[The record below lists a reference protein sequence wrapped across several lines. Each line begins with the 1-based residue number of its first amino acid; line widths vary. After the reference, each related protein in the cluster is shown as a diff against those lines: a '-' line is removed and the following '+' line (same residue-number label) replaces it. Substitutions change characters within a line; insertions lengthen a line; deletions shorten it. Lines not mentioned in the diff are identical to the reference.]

1 MSSLQKDWPSLS
13 CPSSDGFRFWSHE
26 WIKHGTCAVSEE
38 IGQHVYFEA
47 ALKLKKKANL
57 LQALIS
63 AGIKPEGES
72 YDPDSIRLAI
82 KEATGFTPDIE
93 CNTDASKNRQ
103 VYQVFMCADIS
114 GSEFIE
120 CPVPLKKRCKS
131 NKVHFPEF

>member
-47 ALKLKKKANL
+47 APKLKKKANL

-63 AGIKPEGES
+63 AGMH
-72 YDPDSIRLAI
+72 A
-82 KEATGFTPDIE
+82 
-93 CNTDASKNRQ
+93 
-103 VYQVFMCADIS
+103 
-114 GSEFIE
+114 
-120 CPVPLKKRCKS
+120 
-131 NKVHFPEF
+131 